1 MSTFMNTDPKAF
13 SGVWVFCEQRQG
25 KMMPTT
31 FELISE
37 GRKLADELGVQLSG
51 ILLGDSVDNIAAELG
66 EPVNSISFHVRSL
79 ANVGILVE
87 VPELAKDARERVWLL
102 GPPTINADLDLL
114 KDDAAYRTSAS
125 ASIGL
130 IYSEVERAITA
141 AMAAGPETL
150 AHSEATSLRLTRHQ
164 ARALALVLG
173 GEEGVKNLVDELL
186 GHAGAIVVDDE

>member
-1 MSTFMNTDPKAF
+1 MMKAMSHPLRGRILAIVNGLGHARSTD
-13 SGVWVFCEQRQG
+13 
-25 KMMPTT
+25 
-31 FELISE
+31 
-37 GRKLADELGVQLSG
+37 
-51 ILLGDSVDNIAAELG
+51 IAAELG

-87 VPELAKDARERVWLL
+87 VPELAKDARERVWKL

-164 ARALALVLG
+164 ARALALRVHAVI
-173 GEEGVKNLVDELL
+173 EEFDDDPAAAA
-186 GHAGAIVVDDE
+186 AGTQTEEDPDDTATAIYTGLFGIAPVGRKV

>member
-1 MSTFMNTDPKAF
+1 M
-13 SGVWVFCEQRQG
+13 
-25 KMMPTT
+25 
-31 FELISE
+31 
-37 GRKLADELGVQLSG
+37 
-51 ILLGDSVDNIAAELG
+51 
-66 EPVNSISFHVRSL
+66 NSISFHVRSL

-87 VPELAKDARERVWLL
+87 VPELAKDARERVWKL

-164 ARALALVLG
+164 ARALALRVHAVI
-173 GEEGVKNLVDELL
+173 EEFDDDPAAAAGRPARGTEPAARGWGLPAPERVDVACVKILASPILLVWLAAPPIAEP
-186 GHAGAIVVDDE
+186 